1 MDINLRITTGGY
13 EFVVPRPSNMYLSG
27 TACFRIASQLNFR
40 SEQNEQNPHNVHFS
54 VWNLKDKWFLD
65 PRELGVWGVMVRK
78 KAAVWHYCSL
88 YGILKFLS
96 QLASS
101 ITYKK
106 KHLFIYQFM
115 ISFNSSLTHHIFEL
129 RFCIDL
135 FII

>member
-40 SEQNEQNPHNVHFS
+40 SEQNEQNPHNLHFS

-65 PRELGVWGVMVRK
+65 RRELGVWGVMVRK

-88 YGILKFLS
+88 YSILKFLS

-106 KHLFIYQFM
+106 SIYLFINSWYRSIQVWPT
-115 ISFNSSLTHHIFEL
+115 IYSSFDSALICL
-129 RFCIDL
+129 
-135 FII
+135 